1 MKRRTVIQT
10 AAVLA
15 SASALSCSRTR
26 GTAARHASTVSVPNS
41 RGHYSFIRGIAP
53 YSGGAAA
60 SDGYEIEHATIRRP
74 APLDEGFSVIERHLA
89 ARNLPKQA
97 LCGLELRSPRP
108 FTFRGFNDFNAG
120 YIDVLRKW
128 DVLVEGGLNPVART
142 NVAPE
147 VHPPAQPSVYG
158 FSYVVASAGAPRS
171 FVLAGSGELP
181 EGSLDARDVVR
192 SGETS
197 PEAIAEKARFVVD
210 RMAGRLAGLGVSW
223 ADVTA
228 IDVYT
233 VHDMW
238 PFLVAGLLKPC
249 AANAVVWHYA
259 RPPIEGLEFE
269 MDARGVRREIV
280 LG

>member
-10 AAVLA
+10 AAAFA
-15 SASALSCSRTR
+15 SASALSCSQTR
-26 GTAARHASTVSVPNS
+26 GAVGRPASIACVPNAH
-41 RGHYSFIRGIAP
+41 GHYSFIRGIAP
-53 YSGGAAA
+53 YSGGAVA
-60 SDGYEIEHATIRRP
+60 SDGYEIERATIRHP
-74 APLDEGFSVIERHLA
+74 VPLHEGFSLIERHLA
-89 ARNLPKQA
+89 ARNLPKQS

-108 FTFRGFNDFNAG
+108 FTFRGFSDFNSG
-120 YIDVLRKW
+120 YIDVLRSW
-128 DVLVEGGLNPVART
+128 NVLLEGGLNPVART

-158 FSYVVASAGAPRS
+158 FSYVAASAGAPRS
-171 FVLAGSGELP
+171 FVVAGSGELP

-197 PEAIAEKARFVVD
+197 PEAVAEKARFVAD
-210 RMAGRLAGLGVSW
+210 RMSGRLAGLGVSW

-233 VHDMW
+233 VHDIA

-259 RPPIEGLEFE
+259 RPPIEDLEFE
-269 MDARGVRREIV
+269 MDVRGVRREIV